1 MKGIYRYDATTL
13 EFNGLIPLS
22 FFANKVKYI
31 SGDMFLTITPGD
43 KVFNL
48 CDSKGAVLQSFM
60 DQDLANS
67 GLKTVQF
74 VTIDGDI
81 VSPVADTNS
90 AVCYDVVNDEFSI
103 RDIVSP
109 EYDELVTMGI
119 NQRYFEQYGEM
130 EYSDKIMDNF
140 VGIGSF
146 VNIGNFTI
154 LSLRYPGIKNAIAIS
169 TDSGTKEYIIWPES
183 ENVIEDD
190 IFGKRDVSFLLTFGN
205 CESNDS
211 FLFFVE
217 NDDPD
222 LNPSILEVKTL
233 K

>member
-1 MKGIYRYDATTL
+1 M
-13 EFNGLIPLS
+13 
-22 FFANKVKYI
+22 
-31 SGDMFLTITPGD
+31 
-43 KVFNL
+43 
-48 CDSKGAVLQSFM
+48 
-60 DQDLANS
+60 
-67 GLKTVQF
+67 
-74 VTIDGDI
+74 
-81 VSPVADTNS
+81 SPVADTNS

-146 VNIGNFTI
+146 VNIGDFTI